1 MPRGWRVRRGGPTG
15 RQGLAYRHTGS
26 SDESRDDLSRTPR
39 PPRPGRFLN
48 ATRRACPMELATSAI
63 ASRRRPLGST
73 SLVLRRS
80 RREADNDYVRV
91 SPATFD
97 DQIEQ
102 PRFRPLPC
110 SPGAPWPDASQGAGS
125 PRRQYRAFAANRG
138 RGRTPLV
145 GWLRPVERGVAPS
158 SLSNPERRANRRRV
172 RYFTDVDH
180 HDHEAIVALSAGDG
194 RGVGVARFVRAVDD
208 DQAAEVAVTVVD
220 D

>member
-48 ATRRACPMELATSAI
+48 ATRRACPMERATSAI

-91 SPATFD
+91 SPATSD
-97 DQIEQ
+97 AQIEQ

-110 SPGAPWPDASQGAGS
+110 SPGAPWPDPSPGAGS

-158 SLSNPERRANRRRV
+158 ALSNPERRANRRRG
-172 RYFTDVDH
+172 
-180 HDHEAIVALSAGDG
+180 ALFHRRRPSRSRGYRRAECRGWSWRGCCALRQSG
-194 RGVGVARFVRAVDD
+194 RRRPGRRSGGHRGR
-208 DQAAEVAVTVVD
+208 
-220 D
+220 